1 MVRDGAHRVTPSSS
15 SARFRATRGEPMSI
29 AAVAQTGA
37 RCRQTAKAILS
48 PEQTE
53 PSVQS
58 AEYKF
63 YEAFAPKRARAL
75 VRRLEFCYTPKHG
88 SWLNIAEDGLSAPTR
103 QCIRDR

>member
-29 AAVAQTGA
+29 AAVVQTGA

-58 AEYKF
+58 AEYKLERI
-63 YEAFAPKRARAL
+63 YAMHMLVQRAQAFADAT
-75 VRRLEFCYTPKHG
+75 RLRILLRLLEGEATV
-88 SWLNIAEDGLSAPTR
+88 SDIVTR
-103 QCIRDR
+103 